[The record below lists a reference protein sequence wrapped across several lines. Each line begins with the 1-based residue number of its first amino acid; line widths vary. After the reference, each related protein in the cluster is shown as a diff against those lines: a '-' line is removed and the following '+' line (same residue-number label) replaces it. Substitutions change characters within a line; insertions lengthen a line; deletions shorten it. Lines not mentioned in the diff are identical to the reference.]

1 MKKIGKFYI
10 LAWNF
15 SYGSASSNR
24 LLAYANS
31 AADMGY
37 DVHIVAFLRLM
48 KRDCHPKKGVSIKGL
63 LPCRISSG
71 ILSKLV
77 SLFTTIWFLLTEVK
91 KEDRLLLYSS
101 PEYLFFCLMFKRKQT
116 YFEVTE
122 CPDLFHPRTYP
133 FSYYKKLWKRL
144 KGIFVISDNLK
155 QYFVDHG
162 VEPERVHVI
171 NMIVDF
177 SRFEGVKKN
186 PDAEK
191 YIAYCGNVYKDN
203 KDGVGELI
211 ASFVRYHEKYPDR
224 KLYIIGPIVSKEQKE
239 EYENYL
245 DSLNAL
251 DSVVFTGAVSPSL
264 IPQYFVNA
272 EMLVLARPDNVQARY
287 GFPTKLG
294 EYLLSERPVVLTEVG
309 NISNFLTDG
318 QSAYIAQPG
327 NIESISNK
335 MMGVSSDSENANIV
349 GNAGKDVAMRDF
361 NSATETEKLLSI
373 MFE

>member
-1 MKKIGKFYI
+1 M
-10 LAWNF
+10 
-15 SYGSASSNR
+15 
-24 LLAYANS
+24 
-31 AADMGY
+31 
-37 DVHIVAFLRLM
+37 
-48 KRDCHPKKGVSIKGL
+48 
-63 LPCRISSG
+63 
-71 ILSKLV
+71 
-77 SLFTTIWFLLTEVK
+77 
-91 KEDRLLLYSS
+91 
-101 PEYLFFCLMFKRKQT
+101 
-116 YFEVTE
+116 
-122 CPDLFHPRTYP
+122 
-133 FSYYKKLWKRL
+133 
-144 KGIFVISDNLK
+144 
-155 QYFVDHG
+155 
-162 VEPERVHVI
+162 EPERVHVI

-191 YIAYCGNVYKDN
+191 YIAYCGNVNKDN